1 MKTEL
6 LSIPG
11 YEKVIKAELL
21 PNVFSIIAIHSTN
34 LGPALGGVR
43 LYPYQSLEDTLTD
56 VLRLSEGMSYKAAL
70 ANLPLGGGKAV
81 IMGDPELVKSKA
93 LFEAFGGF
101 VETLNGQYITAKDV
115 GIEIPDLDTIATKSI
130 HVVGTSRKGSGGDP
144 SPITAYGV
152 YKGIKAAAKFKFKND
167 SLSGK
172 RVIIQG
178 MGHVGYS
185 VAKYL
190 RGEDAKVFAT
200 DLHQDKLA
208 KFASEL
214 GLTALSAEGWQ
225 ATEADIFCPCAM
237 GATVN
242 KQTIAALKANG
253 IKIIA
258 GGANN
263 QLLDPFKDGQRL
275 RDAGITYA
283 PDYVINAGGL
293 ISVFAEIGRD
303 YDLNFAMSKTDH
315 IYDVLLEIFE
325 RADREDRPT
334 AIISRELAREKIGL
348 K

>member
-21 PNVFSIIAIHSTN
+21 PNIFSIIAIHTLN

-43 LYPYQSLEDTLTD
+43 LYPYPSMEDALTD

-81 IMGDPELVKSKA
+81 IMGDPELIKSKA
-93 LFEAFGGF
+93 LFEAFGEFIESLG
-101 VETLNGQYITAKDV
+101 GQYITAKDV
-115 GIEIPDLDTIATKSI
+115 GIEIPDLDTIATKSS

-152 YKGIKAAAKFKFKND
+152 YKGIKAAAKFKFNND
-167 SLSGK
+167 SLTGK

-190 RGEDAKVFAT
+190 LQEDAKVFAT

-208 KFASEL
+208 KIATEL
-214 GLTALSAEGWQ
+214 GLTALKADEWQ
-225 ATEADIFCPCAM
+225 STPADIFCPCAM
-237 GATVN
+237 GAIIN
-242 KQTIAALKANG
+242 KQTIPALKANG

-263 QLLDPFKDGQRL
+263 QLLDAFKDGQRL

-293 ISVFAEIGRD
+293 ISVYAEIGRD
-303 YDLNFAMSKTDH
+303 YDLNFAMSKTEH
-315 IYDVLLEIFE
+315 IYDVLLEIFA
-325 RADREDRPT
+325 RADKEDRPT

-348 K
+348 Q